1 LRRRLLVSTA
11 LIAFVAVI
19 VLGVPLGIVE
29 AHRARADERAVLE
42 READGV
48 AAAIDDR
55 LERGQPIE
63 PASLRRLVRTRDRV
77 TIAVPGRAPVAV
89 GAAASASLIS
99 ERSGQTQGATVIASA
114 PLRELNER
122 IWARWL
128 AIALLSAGGVAAALL
143 LGFVQGRRLAR
154 PLERLA
160 RTSRELGTG
169 DFSARAGH
177 FAIPEIDAVASAMDA
192 TAVRIARLLARE
204 REFSL
209 NVSHQLRTPLTALR
223 MRIEE
228 LQQLREPELIE
239 REAQHALAQT
249 DRLER
254 TITDLLAAAREGRAG
269 DTRTL
274 RLDELARAHVAGWR
288 PLFQRA
294 GRRLDLDAPAASL
307 AAASSGAVGQALDVL
322 IDNALRHGRGRV
334 TVVVDQR
341 DSRSFIN
348 VSDEGPGLPKGAEA
362 EIFDRGRS
370 LRGGDGVGLH
380 LARELVAGDG
390 GQLVLRSARPAV
402 FEIRMTAPSAASA
415 AAAASP
421 DHH

>member
-1 LRRRLLVSTA
+1 LRRRLIVSTA

-29 AHRARADERAVLE
+29 AHRARADERALLE
-42 READGV
+42 READGI

-55 LERGQPIE
+55 LERGQPIQ
-63 PASLRRLVRTRDRV
+63 PASLRRLVRSRDRV
-77 TIAVPGRAPVAV
+77 TITAPGRAPIAV
-89 GAAASASLIS
+89 GAAASASVIS
-99 ERSGQTQGATVIASA
+99 EPSAQVQGATVIASA
-114 PLRELNER
+114 PVGELNER

-160 RTSRELGTG
+160 KTSRELGTG

-177 FAIPEIDAVASAMDA
+177 FAIPEIDAVASALDA
-192 TAVRIARLLARE
+192 TAVRIAQLVARE
-204 REFSL
+204 REFSV

-228 LQQLREPELIE
+228 LQQLRDPELVE
-239 REAQHALAQT
+239 REARHALAQT

-254 TITDLLAAAREGRAG
+254 TVTDLLAAAREGRAG
-269 DTRTL
+269 DTRPL
-274 RLDELARAHVAGWR
+274 RLDELARGHVAGWR

-294 GRRLDLDAPAASL
+294 GRSLGLDAPAARL
-307 AAASSGAVGQALDVL
+307 AAASPGAVGQALDVL
-322 IDNALRHGRGRV
+322 IENALHHGQGRV
-334 TVVVDQR
+334 TVAVDQR
-341 DSRSFIN
+341 GAMSFIS
-348 VSDEGPGLPKGAEA
+348 VSDQGPGLPEGAEA

-370 LRGGDGVGLH
+370 LRGGNGVGLH
-380 LARELVAGDG
+380 LARELVGGDG

-402 FEIRMTAPSAASA
+402 FEIRLAVPA

-421 DHH
+421 EHR